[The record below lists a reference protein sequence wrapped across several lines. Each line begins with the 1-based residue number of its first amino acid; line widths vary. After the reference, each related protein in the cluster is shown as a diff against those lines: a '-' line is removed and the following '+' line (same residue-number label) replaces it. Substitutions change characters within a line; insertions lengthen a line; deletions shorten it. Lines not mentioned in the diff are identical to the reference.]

1 MIARAHDQ
9 FGRLDHSALRLA
21 FWSVKLL
28 SNLLRLSQIM
38 VRQLEECRDT
48 LGLLYRQ
55 GSYAQATRY
64 HLTLFFSHQE
74 LELTLYSLNADIME
88 KHRTGSQCN
97 SSVESLRSRLD
108 SVTASLE
115 TYFGIDTVPHS
126 AVLTPRPTPGE
137 HMLGDITQ
145 LVVASSNLLR
155 IHHILFNMDNSISDA
170 AHRDVLERVLNILTV
185 STLLATDRKGL
196 KFSVSQIAEY
206 VSNFRYVD
214 PSGSHTAQKLIYT
227 LGRRYI
233 CLRD

>member
-1 MIARAHDQ
+1 MQ
-9 FGRLDHSALRLA
+9 P
-21 FWSVKLL
+21 KLL
-28 SNLLRLSQIM
+28 KI
-38 VRQLEECRDT
+38 
-48 LGLLYRQ
+48 G
-55 GSYAQATRY
+55 
-64 HLTLFFSHQE
+64 
-74 LELTLYSLNADIME
+74 
-88 KHRTGSQCN
+88 
-97 SSVESLRSRLD
+97 
-108 SVTASLE
+108 
-115 TYFGIDTVPHS
+115 
-126 AVLTPRPTPGE
+126 
-137 HMLGDITQ
+137 
-145 LVVASSNLLR
+145 LR